1 LKTIGLIGGM
11 SWESTATYY
20 QLLNEAVKER
30 LGGLHSAPILL
41 YSFDFAPIEALQSA
55 GDWESCARLLS
66 EAGQKLEKAGA
77 DLLLICTNTQHK
89 VADQVQEG
97 VSIPLLHIA
106 DATAEELLARGI
118 RKAALLGTKYT
129 MTQDFYRG
137 RLERAGVETLI
148 PSPQDVDLV
157 NRIIFD
163 QLCLGILDPDSRAQ
177 LLRIMDGLS
186 AQGAQ
191 GIILGCTELGLL
203 IRPEDTLLPLFDTT
217 QIHAARAAALA
228 ME

>member
-1 LKTIGLIGGM
+1 MKTIGLIGGM
-11 SWESTATYY
+11 SWESTVTYY
-20 QLLNEAVKER
+20 QLLNEAAKER

-55 GDWESCARLLS
+55 GDWDACARLLT
-66 EAGQKLEKAGA
+66 EAGRKLEGAGA

-89 VADQVQEG
+89 VADQVQAG
-97 VSIPLLHIA
+97 VTIPLLHIA
-106 DATAEELLARGI
+106 DATAEALLARGI

-137 RLERAGVETLI
+137 RLERAGVEPLI
-148 PSPQDVDLV
+148 PSPKDVELV
-157 NRIIFD
+157 NHIIFD
-163 QLCLGILDPDSRAQ
+163 QLCLGILDPGSRAQ
-177 LLRIMDGLS
+177 LVRIMDELS
-186 AQGAQ
+186 SQGAQ

-203 IRPEDTLLPLFDTT
+203 IHTEDSPLPLFDTT
-217 QIHAARAAALA
+217 QIHAVRAAALA

>member
-55 GDWESCARLLS
+55 GDWDACARLLS

-163 QLCLGILDPDSRAQ
+163 QLCLGILDPDSRTQ
-177 LLRIMDGLS
+177 LLRIMDDLF

-203 IRPEDTLLPLFDTT
+203 FRPEDTSLPLFDTT